1 MNTHQIL
8 IVIVDTRILGCV
20 ADSLQKCGFASISP
34 PDYKDTEASIFC
46 SEIIWIAHDVVG
58 KGKKRLRGEHR
69 SRLLQSN
76 TDVTKAIDNI
86 NITNG
91 IEECQLLVF
100 LVRGLESKRCPE
112 SDKVLKGTWKTL
124 FSKAEALL

>member
-1 MNTHQIL
+1 LKMSEAKFIFRPMNTHQIL
-8 IVIVDTRILGCV
+8 IVVVDTRILGCV
-20 ADSLQKCGFASISP
+20 ADSLQKCCFASISP

-46 SEIIWIAHDVVG
+46 SEIIWITHDVVG

-76 TDVTKAIDNI
+76 TNVTKAIDNI

-91 IEECQLLVF
+91 I
-100 LVRGLESKRCPE
+100 
-112 SDKVLKGTWKTL
+112 
-124 FSKAEALL
+124 